1 MGVIFAETSSR
12 LFLLLMGNKK
22 SLVLYDW
29 AIDWCPSRIHEAS
42 VDGCKYTAIKV
53 NDKKKTLNNV
63 KTNIFIMKTFVR
75 GNLRRALIKKHL
87 LSITD
92 GRGAK

>member
-1 MGVIFAETSSR
+1 MIGR
-12 LFLLLMGNKK
+12 LTGARPGYMKHRLSGANIQRLKL
-22 SLVLYDW
+22 
-29 AIDWCPSRIHEAS
+29 
-42 VDGCKYTAIKV
+42 TT
-53 NDKKKTLNNV
+53 KKKTLNNV
-63 KTNIFIMKTFVR
+63 KTNIFIMKTFIR